1 MQHVLHMHV
10 LIVERKRFDIQVSRY
25 MYINYTLNKSLSH
38 TYFIY

>member
-25 MYINYTLNKSLSH
+25 MYINYTLNK
-38 TYFIY
+38 F